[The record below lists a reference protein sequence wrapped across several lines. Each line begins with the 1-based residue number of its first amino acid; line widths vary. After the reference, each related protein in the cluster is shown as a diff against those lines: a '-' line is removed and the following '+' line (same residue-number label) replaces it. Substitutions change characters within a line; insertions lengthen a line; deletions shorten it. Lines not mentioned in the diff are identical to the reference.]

1 MMEEIRNIYIFLEN
15 SYGNVCFLRNR
26 ILNYWSIF
34 KSFYLK
40 AEDTCK
46 SISLMIFGCAIV
58 EGYLVD
64 VVCFC
69 TDRSFFNMKIT
80 TSVTKSSH
88 QYRSPC
94 YLHLPNFF
102 LHIYS
107 FTSIKSCC
115 DHSFP
120 QQIRP
125 QTNYINLI
133 SCLIFP
139 S

>member
-1 MMEEIRNIYIFLEN
+1 MMEEIRNMIYIFLDN
-15 SYGNVCFLRNR
+15 SYGNVCFWETFL
-26 ILNYWSIF
+26 ILNYWSI

-40 AEDTCK
+40 AEDACK
-46 SISLMIFGCAIV
+46 SISLMIFGCAIF

-64 VVCFC
+64 VVCSC
-69 TDRSFFNMKIT
+69 TNHSFLHMKIT
-80 TSVTKSSH
+80 TSVAKSSH

-102 LHIYS
+102 LHIS
-107 FTSIKSCC
+107 FS

-133 SCLIFP
+133 SGLIF
-139 S
+139 SS